1 MRRRDFI
8 DDLDGVAASWPLA
21 AGAQQAVGK
30 VPRTGF
36 IHANPGENVTAF
48 VQGLHDWRI
57 PRQTARFGLE
67 ASGDV
72 GTQAN

>member
-1 MRRRDFI
+1 MTWMVLRHHGRH
-8 DDLDGVAASWPLA
+8 VA

-67 ASGDV
+67 TYV